1 MPDPEHPSKKS
12 RRSRVARGHGREA
25 LCRALPRV
33 VARDGFDGVTF
44 RSVAAEAGVTHGLAS
59 YHFGTREVMIHEAL
73 KWAVE
78 HTIEATHLAVP
89 TDGIGDFAADVPGTL
104 AERPEDAVFQF
115 DLLLRVLRNPALLE
129 DVRKSY
135 DDYVEAISTSLSTF
149 GIEGE
154 AVARLVFAAL
164 DGLALQQLLY
174 GSTSRTEESIV
185 VLREFLSLLADS
197 TRRAPAPAADAA
209 SAGDDPETKRKK
221 PRRSM
226 TENRPREVG

>member
-1 MPDPEHPSKKS
+1 MPDLEDPDKKS
-12 RRSRVARGHGREA
+12 RRPRVARGQGREA

-33 VARDGFDGVTF
+33 VAREGFDGVTF

-59 YHFGTREVMIHEAL
+59 YHFGTREAMIHEAL

-89 TDGIGDFAADVPGTL
+89 TDGIGNFAADVPDIL
-104 AERPEDAVFQF
+104 SESPQDAVFQF
-115 DLLLRVLRNPALLE
+115 ELLLRVLRSPVLLE

-135 DDYVEAISTSLSTF
+135 DDYIDAISQSLESF
-149 GIEGE
+149 GIQGD

-174 GSTSRTEESIV
+174 EDTNRTEESILA
-185 VLREFLSLLADS
+185 LRQLLSLLAES
-197 TRRAPAPAADAA
+197 
-209 SAGDDPETKRKK
+209 S
-221 PRRSM
+221 RS
-226 TENRPREVG
+226 